1 MKDADVDK
9 LHAALRIT
17 INLEAQ
23 LKNFQSRGGRAGKNW
38 TLWLKDK
45 KRTPEHVAAM
55 KPALTTLAKMAK
67 DAKVVL
73 KDLDK
78 ATKDAGRK
86 DVLAKYA
93 TGKEYRDKVLV
104 KQLASV
110 RTWDQDCAK
119 FIASIGKC
127 VPPFPFPAGVP
138 GAVDEKVTYE
148 AMKNYQHYFD
158 EMQKELAKLG

>member
-9 LHAALRIT
+9 LYAALRISV
-17 INLEAQ
+17 NLETQ
-23 LKNFQSRGGRAGKNW
+23 LTNFLSRGGRAGKNW
-38 TLWLKDK
+38 TVWVKDK

-55 KPALTTLAKMAK
+55 KPALTTLAKMTK
-67 DAKVVL
+67 DAKVVV

-78 ATKDAGRK
+78 ATKNAANK

-119 FIASIGKC
+119 FIASINKC
-127 VPPFPFPAGVP
+127 VPPFLFPAGAP
-138 GAVDEKVTYE
+138 GGVDEKVTYE
-148 AMKNYQHYFD
+148 SMKTYQHYFD